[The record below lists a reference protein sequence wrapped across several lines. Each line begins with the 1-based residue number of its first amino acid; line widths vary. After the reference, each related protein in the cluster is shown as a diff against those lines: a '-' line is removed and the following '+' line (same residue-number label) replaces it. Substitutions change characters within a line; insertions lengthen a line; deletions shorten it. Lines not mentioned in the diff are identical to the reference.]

1 MEEKE
6 HNFKHDPQSLMRNDE
21 EERRLK
27 EYQTYLYMFNGKPDS
42 ISKIFTKPVVVKIED
57 IFFLNQRITT
67 KINNHYHDK
76 AFATSVHVSFQNK
89 ESKDFGTWE
98 GFELHNWYE
107 SEKIT
112 NVVITWEFF
121 VKLPKLENPQRHKL
135 IVKMSSSM
143 KPEEMLNLILTGN
156 IEDMDEIEQEFFPI
170 VARVDFIDR
179 DLGDELINIVKCW
192 VDGLVKNFSNETSQI
207 MTFFKKH
214 KRIVALLINNFF
226 TFVLLFLGVF
236 LFNVSLG
243 SVDVN
248 FIGAL
253 SIDKF
258 KVLFNLFFIYCFVI
272 FTANWISK
280 QLARSIFTKLSEIGD
295 VHIFNITK
303 GDINEQKRLENKDKK
318 NKNGI
323 IARAVFNVFLN
334 IGCGL
339 FVTWICCLF

>member
-6 HNFKHDPQSLMRNDE
+6 QNFKNDPQSLMKIEE

-57 IFFLNQRITT
+57 IHFLNERITK
-67 KINNHYHDK
+67 KIKNHYDDK
-76 AFATSVHVSFQNK
+76 VFATSVHVSFQNK
-89 ESKDFGTWE
+89 ESKDFGTWD
-98 GFELHNWYE
+98 GFKVHNWYE

-112 NVVITWEFF
+112 NIVITWEFF
-121 VKLPKLENPQRHKL
+121 VKLPIYENPQRHKL

-170 VARVDFIDR
+170 VTRVDFIDR
-179 DLGDELINIVKCW
+179 DLGDELINIVKSW
-192 VDGLVKNFSNETSQI
+192 VDGLVKNFGNENSKS

-236 LFNVSLG
+236 LFNISLG
-243 SVDVN
+243 NLDVV
-248 FIGAL
+248 FIGAM
-253 SIDKF
+253 SVEKF
-258 KVLFNLFFIYCFVI
+258 KVLFNLLFIYCFVI
-272 FTANWISK
+272 FTSNWISK
-280 QLARSIFTKLSEIGD
+280 QLARSIYAKLSEMGD

-303 GDINEQKRLENKDKK
+303 GDINEQKRLENKDKD
-318 NKNGI
+318 NKKGI
-323 IARAVFNVFLN
+323 IGRAVFNVILN

-339 FVTWICCLF
+339 LVTWICCLF